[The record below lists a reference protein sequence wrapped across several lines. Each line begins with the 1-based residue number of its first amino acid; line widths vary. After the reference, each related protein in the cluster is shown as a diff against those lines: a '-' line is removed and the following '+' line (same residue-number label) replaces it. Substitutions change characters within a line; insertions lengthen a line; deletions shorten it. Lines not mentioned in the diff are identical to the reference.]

1 MRLHFGRPVGAALLV
16 LCGIGLGLI
25 TLGLS
30 GANAANLDEA
40 CGGPNHIT
48 CNSALYCQL
57 PAGQCSAADVPG
69 VCAKA
74 PDFCMRVSRPVCG
87 CNGKT
92 YMNECEARKARVA
105 IDTYRRLQEAARGR
119 RHGPGCQARG
129 EEKEEARQGQP
140 IGRIVRKR
148 GGWHRLTT
156 SSAATRLP
164 GAFPKRCCFQVIY
177 FVRNISLP
185 SPSNTAESRTRK
197 LRRYATRL
205 KMRG

>member
-1 MRLHFGRPVGAALLV
+1 MRLHFGRRLVAAALLV
-16 LCGIGLGLI
+16 LSGTGLGLV

-40 CGGPNHIT
+40 CGGPSHIT

-105 IDTYRRLQEAARGR
+105 IDTSGACKKQPATDGTAPAAK
-119 RHGPGCQARG
+119 P
-129 EEKEEARQGQP
+129 
-140 IGRIVRKR
+140 
-148 GGWHRLTT
+148 
-156 SSAATRLP
+156 AA
-164 GAFPKRCCFQVIY
+164 K
-177 FVRNISLP
+177 
-185 SPSNTAESRTRK
+185 K
-197 LRRYATRL
+197 KKKAT
-205 KMRG
+205 KGSK